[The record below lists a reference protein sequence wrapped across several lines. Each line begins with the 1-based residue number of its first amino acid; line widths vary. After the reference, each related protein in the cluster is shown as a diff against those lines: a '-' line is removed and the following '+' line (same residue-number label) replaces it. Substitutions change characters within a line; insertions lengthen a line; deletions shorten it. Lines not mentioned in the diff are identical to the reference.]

1 MKIEG
6 WFFCNINTCK
16 LEVEYAV
23 LCLNMK
29 DFSLLES
36 VGKER
41 IKKKQPIGKWQD
53 YNFISSWSEKKS
65 ASGGVNNCK
74 IVSVYIVKW
83 LVKNFA
89 PSVGYSEAIRHSRV
103 FTNK

>member
-1 MKIEG
+1 
-6 WFFCNINTCK
+6 
-16 LEVEYAV
+16 
-23 LCLNMK
+23 MK

-41 IKKKQPIGKWQD
+41 IKKKPIGKWQD
-53 YNFISSWSEKKS
+53 YKFISSWSEKKS

-103 FTNK
+103 LLINKQDDFP

>member
-16 LEVEYAV
+16 LEVENAV

-41 IKKKQPIGKWQD
+41 IKKT
-53 YNFISSWSEKKS
+53 
-65 ASGGVNNCK
+65 
-74 IVSVYIVKW
+74 
-83 LVKNFA
+83 
-89 PSVGYSEAIRHSRV
+89 
-103 FTNK
+103 TNRQMTGL